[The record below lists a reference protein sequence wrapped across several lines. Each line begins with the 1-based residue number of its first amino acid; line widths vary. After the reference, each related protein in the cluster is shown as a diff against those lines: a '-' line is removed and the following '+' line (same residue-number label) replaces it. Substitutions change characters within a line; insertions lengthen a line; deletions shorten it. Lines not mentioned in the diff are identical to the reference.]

1 VLLLDCMGCDD
12 VGVRWECRG
21 SGGEGYVRMIYNGS
35 EIEKGEPGPNEKEK
49 EKEKERA
56 QRLSLET
63 ASVFCHAAR
72 TIAPL

>member
-1 VLLLDCMGCDD
+1 MCA
-12 VGVRWECRG
+12 
-21 SGGEGYVRMIYNGS
+21 MIYNGS
-35 EIEKGEPGPNEKEK
+35 EIEKGEPGPN

>member
-1 VLLLDCMGCDD
+1 MCA
-12 VGVRWECRG
+12 
-21 SGGEGYVRMIYNGS
+21 MIYNGS
-35 EIEKGEPGPNEKEK
+35 EIEKGEPGPNEK

>member
-1 VLLLDCMGCDD
+1 MCA
-12 VGVRWECRG
+12 
-21 SGGEGYVRMIYNGS
+21 MIYNGS